1 MNEIKRRKIAIVTS
15 TRADWGLL
23 SPVAQALK
31 EQSEVDLAII
41 ATNMHLD
48 AARGMTVNEILADG
62 FEVAARVDMT
72 PTDDSPL
79 AITEAMSRCLAG
91 MGAAFAE
98 LKPDIIVIL
107 GDRYEMLAVASAAT
121 VMRIP
126 IAHIS
131 GGEITE
137 GAIDDN
143 IRHAISK
150 LSSLHFATT
159 DTHRNRLIAMG
170 EQPSTV
176 VNAGALGVYN
186 IANLKLLSLPELEKQ
201 LGFAIRRPAAIVT
214 YHPATNDTEASP
226 AERFSALLSAL
237 DRFPELSLIITY
249 PNNDPRSEG
258 LIAMIEDY
266 ARRNSGRV
274 HAVPSLGRLRY
285 LSALQSVDAVIG
297 NSSSG
302 VVEVPSAHIPT
313 VDIGIRQHGR
323 TASDSVIHCADDSD
337 SISSAIGYALSAE
350 GKNKASEAPNPYFNR
365 STVRLI
371 VDKLL
376 EADPPALLPK
386 RFHDIC
392 R

>member
-1 MNEIKRRKIAIVTS
+1 MNEIKRRKIAVVTS
-15 TRADWGLL
+15 TRADWGLI
-23 SPVAQALK
+23 SPIAQALK
-31 EQSEVDLAII
+31 ERPEVDLSII

-48 AARGMTVNEILADG
+48 AARGMTVDEIVADG
-62 FEVAARVDMT
+62 FEVTYRVEMT
-72 PTDDSPL
+72 PADDSPL
-79 AITEAMSRCLAG
+79 AIAEAMSRCLSG
-91 MGAAFAE
+91 MAAAFAE
-98 LKPDIIVIL
+98 LKPDLIVIL

-170 EQPSTV
+170 EQPSAV

-214 YHPATNDTEASP
+214 YHPATNDTGASP
-226 AERFSALLSAL
+226 SERFSALLSAL
-237 DRFPELSLIITY
+237 DQFPELSLIITY

-266 ARRNSGRV
+266 ARRNDRV

-285 LSALQSVDAVIG
+285 LSALNAVDAVIG

-302 VVEVPSAHIPT
+302 IVEVPSAHIPT
-313 VDIGIRQHGR
+313 VDIGIRQRGR
-323 TASDSVIHCADDSD
+323 TAADSVIHCADDSD
-337 SISSAIGYALSAE
+337 SIASAIGYALSAD
-350 GKNKASEAPNPYFNR
+350 GKKKALEAENPYFNR

-376 EADPPALLPK
+376 ESDPATLLPK
-386 RFHDIC
+386 RFHDILS
-392 R
+392 

>member
-1 MNEIKRRKIAIVTS
+1 MNEIKQRKIAIVTS

-23 SPVAQALK
+23 FPVARALK
-31 EQSEVDLAII
+31 ECAGVDLSII

-48 AARGMTVNEILADG
+48 ATRGMTVYEIEADG
-62 FEVAARVDMT
+62 FEVACRVEMT
-72 PTDDSPL
+72 PADDSPR
-79 AITEAMSRCLAG
+79 AVAEAMCRCLAG
-91 MGAAFAE
+91 MARAFDE

-121 VMRIP
+121 IMHIP

-159 DTHRNRLIAMG
+159 NAHRNRLIAMG
-170 EQPSTV
+170 EQPSAV
-176 VNAGALGVYN
+176 VNTGALGVYN
-186 IANLKLLSLPELEKQ
+186 IAHLNLLSKPELEAQ
-201 LGFAIRRPAAIVT
+201 LGFEIKRPAAIVT

-226 AERFSALLSAL
+226 SERFAALLSAL
-237 DRFPELSLIITY
+237 DRFPDLSLIMTY
-249 PNNDPRSEG
+249 PNNDPHSEQ
-258 LIAMIEDY
+258 LIGMIEGY
-266 ARRNSGRV
+266 ARLNPERV
-274 HAVPSLGRLRY
+274 HVVPSLGRLRY
-285 LSALQSVDAVIG
+285 LSALHAVDLVIG

-313 VDIGIRQHGR
+313 VDIGIRQRGR
-323 TASDSVIHCADDSD
+323 TAADSVIHCTDDSD
-337 SISSAIGYALSAE
+337 SIAAAIDRALSSE
-350 GKNKASEAPNPYFNR
+350 GKKQASEAENPYFNN
-365 STVRLI
+365 STVKLI

-376 EADPPALLPK
+376 EAEPSALLPK
-386 RFHDIC
+386 RFHDI
-392 R
+392 

>member
-1 MNEIKRRKIAIVTS
+1 MNEIKHRKIAVVTS
-15 TRADWGLL
+15 TRADWGLI
-23 SPVAQALK
+23 SPIAQALK
-31 EQSEVDLAII
+31 ERHEVDLSII

-48 AARGMTVNEILADG
+48 AARGMTVDEIVADG
-62 FEVAARVDMT
+62 FEVTYRVEMT
-72 PTDDSPL
+72 PANDSPL
-79 AITEAMSRCLAG
+79 AIAEAMSRCLSG
-91 MGAAFAE
+91 MAAAFAE
-98 LKPDIIVIL
+98 LKPDLIVIL

-214 YHPATNDTEASP
+214 YHPATNDTGASP
-226 AERFSALLSAL
+226 SERFSALLSAL

-266 ARRNSGRV
+266 ARRNSRV

-285 LSALQSVDAVIG
+285 LSALNAVDAVIG

-302 VVEVPSAHIPT
+302 IVEVPSAHIPT
-313 VDIGIRQHGR
+313 VDIGIRQRGR
-323 TASDSVIHCADDSD
+323 TAADSVIHCTDDSD
-337 SISSAIGYALSAE
+337 SIASAIGYALSAD
-350 GKNKASEAPNPYFNR
+350 GKKKALEAENPYFNR

-376 EADPPALLPK
+376 ESDPATLLPK
-386 RFHDIC
+386 RFHDILS
-392 R
+392 

>member
-1 MNEIKRRKIAIVTS
+1 MNEIMKRKIAIVTS

-23 SPVAQALK
+23 FPVARALK
-31 EQSEVDLAII
+31 EHPGVELSII

-48 AARGMTVNEILADG
+48 AARGMTVDEIVADG
-62 FEVAARVDMT
+62 FDVACRVEMT
-72 PTDDSPL
+72 PADDSPL
-79 AITEAMSRCLAG
+79 AVAEAMSRCLAG
-91 MGAAFAE
+91 MAKAFDS
-98 LKPDIIVIL
+98 LKPDMILIL

-159 DTHRNRLIAMG
+159 DVHRNRLIAMG
-170 EQPSTV
+170 EQPSAV

-186 IANLKLLSLPELEKQ
+186 IAHLNLLSKPELEAQ
-201 LGFAIRRPAAIVT
+201 LGFEIKRPAAIVT
-214 YHPATNDTEASP
+214 YHPATNDTAASP
-226 AERFSALLSAL
+226 SERFSALLSAL

-249 PNNDPRSEG
+249 PNNDPQSEA
-258 LIAMIEDY
+258 LIGMIREY
-266 ARRNSGRV
+266 ARGNPGRV

-285 LSALQSVDAVIG
+285 LSALRAVDLVVG

-302 VVEVPSAHIPT
+302 IVEVPSAHIPT
-313 VDIGIRQHGR
+313 VDIGIRQRGR
-323 TASDSVIHCADDSD
+323 TASASVIHCADDTL
-337 SISSAIGYALSAE
+337 SITAAIQSALSAE
-350 GKNKASEAPNPYFNR
+350 GRKRAAEAENPYFNG
-365 STVRLI
+365 STVKLI

-376 EADPPALLPK
+376 ESDPTTLLPK
-386 RFHDIC
+386 HFHDI
-392 R
+392 